1 MGSNPTRV
9 TNPLVVGL
17 KPTLPTMMFNHQLTK
32 SYMISETSK
41 SSESSTAGSTLTI
54 NQVDLLHANFMRRGG
69 QLVFTDPV
77 A

>member
-1 MGSNPTRV
+1 
-9 TNPLVVGL
+9 
-17 KPTLPTMMFNHQLTK
+17 MMFNHQLTK